1 MTIKLLILLNLE
13 PEHTRLANI
22 FCDKLGSTHKAF
34 LLHIESMMTEEKA
47 LVQLSE
53 LQPNRVTF
61 FTAQV
66 FYFKE
71 RLTNSGYSDLSMWQI
86 FSQK

>member
-1 MTIKLLILLNLE
+1 
-13 PEHTRLANI
+13 
-22 FCDKLGSTHKAF
+22 
-34 LLHIESMMTEEKA
+34 MMTEEKA

-61 FTAQV
+61 FTEQA

-71 RLTNSGYSDLSMWQI
+71 QLTGSGYSDLSMWQI